1 LIARKIKK
9 VMKLTKEE
17 DRDVGGDGEDVAVVL
32 IGHGSTLPY
41 NKEVLKEF
49 GRRIEMRGIFKAVQ
63 VAFMQLNS
71 PSIEE
76 ALRTLAKNGMKKIV
90 AQPVF
95 LADGAHT
102 TKDIPEKLKEAFEG
116 AWEELGRD
124 VTLIYAK
131 PIGVDE
137 RIVDVLLDRVKEAME
152 GERRK
157 KQ

>member
-1 LIARKIKK
+1 MTTHKIKK
-9 VMKLTKEE
+9 VMKLAKEE
-17 DRDVGGDGEDVAVVL
+17 DRDAGGDGEDVAVVL

-41 NKEVLKEF
+41 NKEVLEEF
-49 GRRIEMRGIFKAVQ
+49 GRRMELREIFKAVR

-76 ALRTLAKNGMKKIV
+76 VLRTLAKDGMKKIV

-102 TKDIPEKLKEAFEG
+102 IEDIPEKLKVAFEG
-116 AWEELGRD
+116 AWEEIGRD
-124 VTLIYAK
+124 VKLIYAK

-152 GERRK
+152 GE
-157 KQ
+157 

>member
-1 LIARKIKK
+1 MAKK
-9 VMKLTKEE
+9 GK
-17 DRDVGGDGEDVAVVL
+17 RDVGGNGEDVAVVL

-41 NKEVLKEF
+41 NREVLEELGK
-49 GRRIEMRGIFKAVQ
+49 RIEKRGIFKAVR

-76 ALRTLAKNGMKKIV
+76 VLRDLAQDGMKTIV

-102 TKDIPEKLKEAFEG
+102 LQDIPGKLKISFEG
-116 AWEELGRD
+116 DWEDLGSD
-124 VTLIYAK
+124 IMLIYAK

-137 RIVDVLLDRVKEAME
+137 RIVDILLDRVKEALE
-152 GERRK
+152 GG
-157 KQ
+157 